1 MRLLDALASTNVRA
15 FLVMIR
21 HGEGTSDEDG
31 YRRMFGGKLF
41 DSFADHPRQVRT
53 YALKKG
59 GTLTSSAAGAY
70 QFLTRTWD
78 GLVRQ
83 WGFEDFSPHNQDLGA
98 IALILGRKALDD
110 VIAGR
115 FDAAVAKCN
124 KEWASLP
131 GSPYGQPTTTLA
143 KAREIY
149 EQAGG
154 CFAEAP
160 PEPPLVQLEQG
171 GESYANPDLFITPT
185 LNPPP
190 QEAPMAPF
198 LLAALPALF
207 DAVPKL
213 VKSFSDDGV
222 TVPQRNAQAIQ
233 IAVDVAKQALNVQT
247 EQQLAEAVKGDPQAA
262 AAVRAAIDASWA
274 RITDAGGIAEAR
286 KADADFVARGEPP
299 WRSPSFLIS
308 VGLLPLVYL
317 LVGAVVGLFGQ
328 PFSDDVRS
336 AIANGVIGLILGGLT
351 GYYFGQTTT
360 RNRTPTAGP
369 SPGSNQPKATR
380 GQRPE

>member
-1 MRLLDALASTNVRA
+1 MNLLDALASSNVRA

-21 HGEGTSDEDG
+21 HGEGTSDDDG
-31 YRRMFGGKLF
+31 YRRMFGGELF
-41 DSFADHPRQVRT
+41 DNNFADHPRRVNT
-53 YALKKG
+53 FALKG
-59 GTLTSSAAGAY
+59 GGGIASSAAGAY

-83 WGFEDFSPHNQDLGA
+83 WGFKDFSPHSQDLGA

-115 FDAAVAKCN
+115 FDAAVRKCN

-131 GSPYGQPTTTLA
+131 GSPYGQPTTTLE
-143 KAREIY
+143 KARQVY
-149 EQAGG
+149 QDAGG
-154 CFAEAP
+154 AFAEEPEARPAP
-160 PEPPLVQLEQG
+160 MPEPEPPLVKLEQA
-171 GESYANPDLFITPT
+171 SYETPADADMTITPT
-185 LNPPP
+185 KGPT
-190 QEAPMAPF
+190 MAPF

-213 VKSFSDDGV
+213 VKTFTDDGA
-222 TVPQRNAQAIQ
+222 TVPKRNQQAIQ

-247 EQQLAEAVKGDPQAA
+247 EQQLAEAVKADPQAA

-274 RITDAGGIAEAR
+274 TITDAGGIPEAR
-286 KADADFVARGEPP
+286 AADAAFVARGEPV
-299 WRSPSFLIS
+299 WRSPSLVIS
-308 VGLLPLVYL
+308 LALLPLVYL
-317 LVGAVVGLFGQ
+317 LVGAVVGLFGA

-360 RNRTPTAGP
+360 RNRTPAGP
-369 SPGSNQPKATR
+369 QN
-380 GQRPE
+380 